1 MPSSHGYVPPPYPHD
16 RLDELKPLADRHEGG
31 LVDLSIGTPVDPPTP
46 AVLAALGGSD
56 SERGYPPSIGTPELR
71 DAAARWCA
79 ERLGVQVDA
88 ESEVAATIGS
98 KELVAGLP
106 HWLRLRS
113 PERDTVLFPEI
124 SYPSYAMGAEL
135 AGCRAVPVPADEHWS
150 IQLDAISDADAER
163 ALVLWVNTPG
173 NPAGGL
179 DDLVA
184 VARWGRERGLPVFS
198 DECYAEFTWDGPPR
212 TILTPTSAATI
223 RGASTSS
230 EDGGA
235 QASGKGG
242 SDETYGED
250 GAAPG
255 GAVRADADGVVAVHS
270 LSKRSNLAGVRVG
283 FYAGDPELV
292 HFLREVRKH
301 AGFMVP
307 GPAQAAAVAAL
318 ADQNHVA
325 EQRERY
331 RNRLERLAR
340 IVGRFG
346 PEPALPRGGF
356 YLWAAAPDGDAWA
369 FTRTLLSE
377 AGILVSPGEFYG
389 SAAADRVRV
398 AAVLTDDALD
408 MVESRLS

>member
-1 MPSSHGYVPPPYPHD
+1 MPSSHGYVPPPYPYD

-31 LVDLSIGTPVDPPTP
+31 LIDLSIGTPVDPPTP
-46 AVLAALGGSD
+46 AVLAALAGSD

-71 DAAARWCA
+71 ETATRWYA

-88 ESEVAATIGS
+88 AAEVAATIGS

-106 HWLRLRS
+106 HWLRLRT

-150 IQLDAISDADAER
+150 IRLDAISDADAER

-179 DDLVA
+179 DDLGA
-184 VARWGRERGLPVFS
+184 AARWGREHGVPVFS
-198 DECYAEFTWDGPPR
+198 DECYAEFTWEGPPR

-223 RGASTSS
+223 RDAQASS
-230 EDGGA
+230 EDGG
-235 QASGKGG
+235 G
-242 SDETYGED
+242 ETCGDED
-250 GAAPG
+250 GAAPD
-255 GAVRADADGVVAVHS
+255 GAMRAEVDGVVAIHS

-292 HFLREVRKH
+292 HYLREVRKH

-356 YLWAAAPDGDAWA
+356 YLWAAAPGGDAWA

-389 SAAADRVRV
+389 SAAVDRVRV
-398 AAVLTDDALD
+398 AAVLTDDDLD

>member
-1 MPSSHGYVPPPYPHD
+1 MLSEATASDDVRVNSRASEGYVPPPYPYD
-16 RLDELKPLADRHEGG
+16 RLDELKPLADRHDGG

-56 SERGYPPSIGTPELR
+56 AERGYPPSIGTPELR
-71 DAAARWCA
+71 EAAAHWC
-79 ERLGVQVDA
+79 EQRLGVQVDA
-88 ESEVAATIGS
+88 ATEVAATIGS
-98 KELVAGLP
+98 KEFVAGLP
-106 HWLRLRS
+106 HWLRLRN

-135 AGCRAVPVPADEHWS
+135 AGCRAVPVPADEDWS
-150 IQLDAISDADAER
+150 VRLDAISDADAER

-179 DDLVA
+179 DDLSA
-184 VARWGRERGLPVFS
+184 AAHWGRERGVPVFS

-212 TILTPTSAATI
+212 TILTPTYVATAGGGEAHGDE
-223 RGASTSS
+223 RGA
-230 EDGGA
+230 EQGNGA
-235 QASGKGG
+235 
-242 SDETYGED
+242 
-250 GAAPG
+250 
-255 GAVRADADGVVAVHS
+255 RADVDGVVAVHS

-292 HFLREVRKH
+292 HYLREVRKH

-318 ADQNHVA
+318 ADQGYVA

-331 RNRLERLAR
+331 RSRLERLAR

-346 PEPALPRGGF
+346 PEPPLPRGGF
-356 YLWAAAPDGDAWA
+356 YLWAAAPGGDAWA
-369 FTRTLLSE
+369 FTRTLLAE

-389 SAAADRVRV
+389 PSAAGYVRV
-398 AAVLTDDALD
+398 AAVLADDMLD
-408 MVESRLS
+408 VVESRLD

>member
-1 MPSSHGYVPPPYPHD
+1 MLREATARHDVSVNARAGYVPPPYPYD
-16 RLDELKPLADRHEGG
+16 RLDELKPLADRHDGG

-56 SERGYPPSIGTPELR
+56 AERGYPPSIGTPELR
-71 DAAARWCA
+71 EAAAHWC
-79 ERLGVQVDA
+79 EQRLGVHVNA
-88 ESEVAATIGS
+88 ATEVAATIGS
-98 KELVAGLP
+98 KEFVAGLP

-150 IQLDAISDADAER
+150 IQLDAISESDAER

-179 DDLVA
+179 DDLAA
-184 VARWGRERGLPVFS
+184 VARWGRERGVPVFS
-198 DECYAEFTWDGPPR
+198 DECYAEFTWDGSPR
-212 TILTPTSAATI
+212 TILSPT
-223 RGASTSS
+223 GAGT
-230 EDGGA
+230 GA
-235 QASGKGG
+235 GH
-242 SDETYGED
+242 
-250 GAAPG
+250 AP
-255 GAVRADADGVVAVHS
+255 RAEADGVVALHS

-292 HFLREVRKH
+292 HYLREVRKH

-318 ADQNHVA
+318 ADQVHVA

-331 RNRLERLAR
+331 RSRLERLAR

-346 PEPALPRGGF
+346 PEPPLPRGGF
-356 YLWAAAPDGDAWA
+356 YLWAAAPGGDAWA
-369 FTRTLLSE
+369 FARTLLAE

-389 SAAADRVRV
+389 AAAAGYVRI
-398 AAVLTDDALD
+398 AAVLTEDALEL
-408 MVESRLS
+408 VESRLN

>member
-1 MPSSHGYVPPPYPHD
+1 MHTDAVSARPGYVPPPYPYD
-16 RLDELKPLADRHEGG
+16 RLDELKPLANRHDGG

-71 DAAARWCA
+71 EAAARWCA
-79 ERLGVQVDA
+79 ERLGVQVNSA
-88 ESEVAATIGS
+88 AEVAATIGS
-98 KELVAGLP
+98 KEFVAGLP
-106 HWLRLRS
+106 HWLRLRT
-113 PERDTVLFPEI
+113 PERDTVLFPEV

-135 AGCRAVPVPADEHWS
+135 AGCRAVPVPADEHRS

-163 ALVLWVNTPG
+163 ALVLWINTPG

-179 DDLVA
+179 DDLA
-184 VARWGRERGLPVFS
+184 AAAQWGRERGVPVFS

-212 TILTPTSAATI
+212 TVLAPSTP
-223 RGASTSS
+223 ASQLGT
-230 EDGGA
+230 A
-235 QASGKGG
+235 
-242 SDETYGED
+242 
-250 GAAPG
+250 
-255 GAVRADADGVVAVHS
+255 GAVQHDAITDRREGDAEPDGSVRAEVDGVVAVHS

-283 FYAGDPELV
+283 FYAGDTELV
-292 HFLREVRKH
+292 HYLREVRKH

-318 ADQNHVA
+318 ADQVHVA

-346 PEPALPRGGF
+346 PEPPMPRGGF

-369 FTRTLLSE
+369 FTRTLLTE
-377 AGILVSPGEFYG
+377 VGILVSPGEFYG
-389 SAAADRVRV
+389 PAAADRVRV

-408 MVESRLS
+408 IVESRLS